1 MFNFQPLKSN
11 RIIYHLWQKY
21 SGRYEEGINIHCD
34 ANIRTSMFIT
44 SLSTQDIWQEK
55 TVYLRKRLQEM

>member
-21 SGRYEEGINIHCD
+21 SGPYKEGINIHCD

-44 SLSTQDIWQEK
+44 SLSTQDIRQEK